1 MWVSYSLFL
10 KIDLARVKYKSFS
23 QLINKLVLNMSCSCT
38 KTVCATVLVILGVV
52 LVIVGGISLQ
62 VFKII
67 FDAILTD
74 VRLFSDY

>member
-1 MWVSYSLFL
+1 
-10 KIDLARVKYKSFS
+10 
-23 QLINKLVLNMSCSCT
+23 MSCSCT

-52 LVIVGGISLQ
+52 LVIVGGISLP